1 MGKAKI
7 FISYSHADSI
17 FADAVAKYLL
27 RRNYDVWIDSR
38 QLKWQCKWADDIDTA
53 IRKADYVLGILS
65 ADAVRR
71 PEVLREL
78 CLALDE
84 NPKKLLPVMIG
95 RIHDSWYA
103 DPHSKRVKKLK
114 QHLKDY
120 QNICFNGRG
129 DITEERMRLILEF
142 LASGPEELQPEEEP
156 LPEDEGEYY
165 IAVNGI
171 PEYVLDQRENIPF
184 YKVQSDDLSPVTG
197 YPFALDN
204 QWIPES
210 VIQDKVKNWPAFL
223 KDGFSS
229 DEIQEVLRKEQKKNF
244 LLALIHMKQLVIN
257 KSAILNNLALRDCY
271 LRQEERDAFLS
282 LLRNGSIVVFLYG
295 QGDRSP
301 FVYRLP
307 EYETSRKAVE
317 AWNQVCREV
326 PVYCIR
332 ENWKNNIDQHSID
345 FVKFCCTIADNI
357 EDNEILTKCFG
368 IKKEDVQKQ
377 QQFYGVL
384 KDIAVQGFVRT
395 RMAGTN
401 IYTSIKGLS
410 RSYFYSSFIT
420 REKQGEDDQPVLNCI
435 FDKDKPFQLE
445 LKRMVD
451 MFYNSLFTNYFH
463 CFALLPSD
471 MPPELVFLSKMYL
484 EPSQNTIAE
493 AELEYA
499 ISEFINFENEE
510 VMNQI
515 DGMEQEIYLD
525 HWNLDM
531 IQKLRK
537 TREWADYAI
546 TLEAIIKRAAVWQAD
561 FGELNNLV
569 SQFASAVR
577 SVRKYISAEH
587 ETSKPE
593 AAYSFQISIGG
604 DVIHLVVE
612 RDRKKFR
619 DYTGAYKGNQNPIQ
633 ISFQI
638 GDITNRCEKNLIFYP
653 VTLFDGM
660 TDFMDGSLYHDQF
673 ITFLK
678 DNNFI
683 EIEKDE

>member
-1 MGKAKI
+1 MEKTKI

-38 QLKWQCKWADDIDTA
+38 QLKTQCDWADDIDTA
-53 IRKADYVLGILS
+53 IRNADYVLGILS

-71 PEVLREL
+71 YEVLREL

-84 NPKKLLPVMIG
+84 NPTKLLPVMIG

-103 DPHSKRVKKLK
+103 NPRSDKVKKLK
-114 QHLKDY
+114 EHLKKY

-129 DITEERMRLILEF
+129 DITEERMHLISEF
-142 LASGPEELQPEEEP
+142 LASGPAKPQSEEKSQ
-156 LPEDEGEYY
+156 PEDEGEYY

-171 PEYVLDQRENIPF
+171 PEYVLDQPLNIPF
-184 YKVQSDDLSPVTG
+184 YKVRSDDLSPVTG

-204 QWIPES
+204 QWLPES
-210 VIQDKVKNWPAFL
+210 VIQDRVKKWPAFL
-223 KDGFSS
+223 KDGFSA
-229 DEIQEVLRKEQKKNF
+229 DEVQKVLRKEQKENF

-257 KSAILNNLALRDCY
+257 KSAILNSLALRDYY
-271 LRQEERDAFLS
+271 LNPEERDAFLS
-282 LLRNGSIVVFLYG
+282 LLRNGSLVVFLYEHM
-295 QGDRSP
+295 DHSP
-301 FVYRLP
+301 YVYNMP
-307 EYETSRKAVE
+307 KYETSLNAINE
-317 AWNQVCREV
+317 WNRVCMEV
-326 PVYCIR
+326 PIYCIR
-332 ENWKNNIDQHSID
+332 ENWKNTIDQHNID

-368 IKKEDVQKQ
+368 IKKENVQKQ
-377 QQFYGVL
+377 QQFYRVL

-395 RMAGTN
+395 RMSGTN

-410 RSYFYSSFIT
+410 RSYFYSNFIT

-451 MFYNSLFTNYFH
+451 MFFNSLFTNCFH

-484 EPSQNTIAE
+484 ESSQNTIAE
-493 AELEYA
+493 AELKYA
-499 ISEFINFENEE
+499 ISEFINYENESI
-510 VMNQI
+510 MNQI
-515 DGMEQEIYLD
+515 DSMGNEIFLD
-525 HWNLDM
+525 HWNLDI

-537 TREWADYAI
+537 TMEWMDYTR

-561 FGELNNLV
+561 FSEINNLIRQFVLAV
-569 SQFASAVR
+569 S
-577 SVRKYISAEH
+577 SVRKYIPAEH
-587 ETSKPE
+587 EASKPKP
-593 AAYSFQISIGG
+593 AYSFQISIGG
-604 DVIHLVVE
+604 DVIQLVVE
-612 RDRKKFR
+612 KGKRKFK
-619 DYTGAYKGNQNPIQ
+619 DYVGSYKGNQNPIQ

-638 GDITNRCEKNLIFYP
+638 GDITSSSERSLIFYP

-660 TDFMDGSLYHDQF
+660 TDFTDGSQYHDQF
-673 ITFLK
+673 IAFLK
-678 DNNFI
+678 DNDFI
-683 EIEKDE
+683 EIEKHG